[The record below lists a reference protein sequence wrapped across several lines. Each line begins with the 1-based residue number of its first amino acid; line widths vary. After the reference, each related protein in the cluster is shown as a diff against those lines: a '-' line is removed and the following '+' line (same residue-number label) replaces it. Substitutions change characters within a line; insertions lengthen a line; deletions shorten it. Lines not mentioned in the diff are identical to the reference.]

1 MKRILLC
8 FFLAITLVLCSCGDN
23 TPANENS
30 ELQSGE
36 VSNKETSEQNSD
48 ELSNS
53 ENESGT
59 EPETALNHDEI
70 VILYTNDVHCGVND
84 GIGYKGLSLI
94 KNSFEAQGKA
104 VILVDGGD
112 SVQGDTIGTVSK
124 GEYIIELMNEVG
136 YDVAIPGNHEFDYGM
151 EQFFSLVE
159 MADFPYL
166 SCNFTNPEGKLALE
180 PYRIIEA
187 GGAKIAF
194 VGISTPKTLSSC
206 SPTFFQDENGNYI
219 YGFCQDSTGEAL
231 YNAVQDAVDS
241 AKADGADYVIALG
254 HLGIEAECKPWMSTD
269 VINNTTGI
277 DVFIDAHSHSVLENV
292 IVKNKEGADVVHT
305 STGTK
310 LANVGCLSIGTDG
323 SFKTT
328 LINDGGIESFITEI
342 EDSFAELV
350 NTVVASSNVDL
361 VIYDPFETD
370 SDGNPIRLIRITE
383 TNLGNLCADAYRSIS
398 GADIAMVNGG
408 GIRAELKKGDV
419 TYGDIISVH
428 PFGNELCVVEATGQM
443 LLDALELGSASLP
456 GEDGSFQHVS
466 GLTYEIDLN
475 VESSVKLDD
484 KGQFINVDG
493 DYRVKNIK
501 VGGEPL
507 DLNKTYVLAG
517 HNYMLK
523 EFGGGFNMFKDAKM
537 IQDCVMLDYQVV
549 INYITDVL
557 GGVIGEEYAEP
568 YGEGRIT
575 IIEAE

>member
-1 MKRILLC
+1 MKRIFLC
-8 FFLAITLVLCSCGDN
+8 LFLAITLVLCSCGDN
-23 TPANENS
+23 TPDNES
-30 ELQSGE
+30 SDFQSVE
-36 VSNKETSEQNSD
+36 VSNTETSENSD
-48 ELSNS
+48 EISKSDS
-53 ENESGT
+53 ESDT
-59 EPETALNHDEI
+59 EPETARNHEEI
-70 VILYTNDVHCGVND
+70 VILYTNDVHCGVDD

-124 GEYIIELMNEVG
+124 GEYIIELMNKVG

-151 EQFFSLVE
+151 EQFFSLAE

-166 SCNFTNPEGKLALE
+166 SCNFTNPEGELALK
-180 PYRIIEA
+180 PYQIIEA

-206 SPTFFQDENGNYI
+206 SPTFFQDENGNFI
-219 YGFCQDSTGEAL
+219 YGFCQDSTGQAL
-231 YNAVQDAVDS
+231 YNAVQNAVDS
-241 AKADGADYVIALG
+241 ARADGADYVIALG
-254 HLGIEAECKPWMSTD
+254 HLGIVADCKPWMSTD

-277 DVFIDAHSHSVLENV
+277 DVFIDAHSHSILENV
-292 IVKNKEGADVVHT
+292 LVKNKEGADVVHT

-323 SFKTT
+323 SFKTK
-328 LINDGGIESFITEI
+328 LINDGGIEGFITEI

-370 SDGNPIRLIRITE
+370 SAGNHIRLIRSTE
-383 TNLGNLCADAYRSIS
+383 TNLGNLCADAYRSVS
-398 GADIAMVNGG
+398 GAEIAMVNGG
-408 GIRAELKKGDV
+408 GIRTEIKKGDV

-443 LLDALELGSASLP
+443 ILDALELGSSSLP

-466 GLTYEIDLN
+466 GLTYEVDLN
-475 VESSVKLDD
+475 TESSVKLDD
-484 KGQFINVDG
+484 QGQFIKVDG

-507 DLNKTYVLAG
+507 ELDRTYVLAG

-537 IQDCVMLDYQVV
+537 IQDCVMLDYQVI

-557 GGVIGEEYAEP
+557 GGVIGEEYEEP

>member
-1 MKRILLC
+1 MKRIFLC
-8 FFLAITLVLCSCGDN
+8 LFLAITLVLCSCGDN
-23 TPANENS
+23 TPDNESS
-30 ELQSGE
+30 EFQSVE
-36 VSNKETSEQNSD
+36 ISNTETSENSD
-48 ELSNS
+48 EISNS
-53 ENESGT
+53 DSESGT
-59 EPETALNHDEI
+59 EPETARNHEEI

-124 GEYIIELMNEVG
+124 GEYIIELMNKVG

-151 EQFFSLVE
+151 EQFFTLAE

-166 SCNFTNPEGKLALE
+166 SCNFTNPEGELALK
-180 PYRIIEA
+180 PYQIIEA

-219 YGFCQDSTGEAL
+219 YGFCQDSTGQAL
-231 YNAVQDAVDS
+231 YNAVQNAVDS
-241 AKADGADYVIALG
+241 ARADGADYVIALG
-254 HLGIEAECKPWMSTD
+254 HLGIEADCKPWMSTD

-277 DVFIDAHSHSVLENV
+277 DVFIDAHSHSILENV
-292 IVKNKEGADVVHT
+292 LVKNKEGAGVVHT

-323 SFKTT
+323 SFKTK
-328 LINDGGIESFITEI
+328 LINDGGIEGFITEI

-370 SDGNPIRLIRITE
+370 SAGNPIRLIRSTE
-383 TNLGNLCADAYRSIS
+383 TNLGNLCADAYRSVS
-398 GADIAMVNGG
+398 GAEIAMVNGG
-408 GIRAELKKGDV
+408 GVRAEIKKGDV

-443 LLDALELGSASLP
+443 ILDALELGSSSLP

-466 GLTYEIDLN
+466 GLTYEVDLN
-475 VESSVKLDD
+475 IESSVKLDD
-484 KGQFINVDG
+484 QGQFIKVDG

-507 DLNKTYVLAG
+507 ELDRTYVLAG